1 MHLISLTSLLYH
13 WLSRQVEQD
22 ALTWLEKKRRQIT
35 EGASNLVFF
44 TAFSGVPRYIGKQD
58 LQLTQDDWQAIET
71 IHPGWFPGNWSCD
84 RVARILLILA
94 LPQDKPD
101 EYVQK
106 VEQVFNAADVSEL
119 VTLYQ
124 ALPLL
129 PFPERFHLRAAE
141 GIRSNMTVVFN
152 AVALQ
157 NPYPAEYFDNTAW
170 NQMVLKALFVG
181 SPLHLIYGLE
191 KRNNLDL
198 SQMLIDYAHER
209 EAANRSVSPELW
221 ELVESGRRKD
231 AVTR

>member
-1 MHLISLTSLLYH
+1 MHLISITGLLYH
-13 WLSRQVEQD
+13 WLSRQVGQNE
-22 ALTWLEKKRRQIT
+22 LTWLEKKRRQIA

-44 TAFSGVPRYIGKQD
+44 TAFSAVPRYIGKQD

-71 IHPGWFPGNWSCD
+71 IRPGWFPGNWSID

-94 LPQDKPD
+94 LPQHNPD

-129 PFPERFHLRAAE
+129 PFPERFRLRAAE
-141 GIRSNMTVVFN
+141 GIRSNMTAVFN

-157 NPYPAEYFDNTAW
+157 NPYPAEYFDNIAW

-191 KRNNLDL
+191 KRNNSDL

-221 ELVESGRRKD
+221 ELVGNR
-231 AVTR
+231 